1 MTKEPEAR
9 PRMRPSAEGVKA
21 TGLPMPPPW
30 FATLREEP
38 PTWTG
43 KALGAACLL
52 LILAVWYVFT
62 AGEPTERIISPS
74 KLPSPG
80 EVFGSLGPVME
91 RDLVDS
97 IIATLMR
104 VLIGFFWAT
113 VVGVGGGVLAA
124 SFRGANAFVNP
135 LILFGR
141 SLPLA
146 ALIPLTILWFGIE
159 ERQKQMF
166 IFIAAVPFVFS
177 DTVKAISLVPQRYVE
192 TAQTLGASRFQIIR
206 KVLLPLALP
215 DIVTG
220 LRFLFGLAL
229 GYIMLAE
236 VINAGEGLGFMINQG
251 ERLGLTQHNYLLL
264 IIIGILAYVID
275 WLIRFGQRQAF
286 TYRRDL

>member
-1 MTKEPEAR
+1 MTKAPDKQ
-9 PRMRPSAEGVKA
+9 PA
-21 TGLPMPPPW
+21 TPAAATDATAVPQPPPW
-30 FATLREEP
+30 YATLREEP
-38 PTWTG
+38 PAWLG
-43 KALGAACLL
+43 KALGAGCIL
-52 LILAVWYVFT
+52 LILLVWYLFT
-62 AGEPTERIISPS
+62 VGEPTERIISPA

-80 EVFGSLGPVME
+80 EVFSTFGALLERHLG
-91 RDLVDS
+91 DS

-113 VVGVGGGVLAA
+113 LVGVGLGLFAA
-124 SFRGANAFVNP
+124 SFRGLNAFLSPIV
-135 LILFGR
+135 LFGR

-146 ALIPLTILWFGIE
+146 ALIPLTLLWFGIE

-166 IFIAAVPFVFS
+166 IFLAAVPFVFS

-192 TAQTLGASRFQIIR
+192 TAQTLGASRLQIIR

-236 VINAGEGLGFMINQG
+236 VINANEGLGFMILQG
-251 ERLGLTQHNYLLL
+251 ERQALIEQNYLLL
-264 IIIGILAYVID
+264 FVIGLLAYVVD
-275 WLIRFGQRQAF
+275 WLIRFLQRNAF
-286 TYRRDL
+286 PYRKDL

>member
-1 MTKEPEAR
+1 MTQAPDKQVDKPAAAAPEAV
-9 PRMRPSAEGVKA
+9 PQ
-21 TGLPMPPPW
+21 PPPW
-30 FATLREEP
+30 YATLREEP
-38 PTWTG
+38 PAWLG
-43 KALGAACLL
+43 KALGAVCIL
-52 LILAVWYVFT
+52 LILIVWYLSTMGET
-62 AGEPTERIISPS
+62 AADRWISPS

-80 EVFGSLGPVME
+80 EVFSTFDELLERNLG
-91 RDLVDS
+91 DS

-113 VVGVGGGVLAA
+113 LVGVGLGVFAA
-124 SFRGANAFVNP
+124 SFRGLNAFLSPVV
-135 LILFGR
+135 LFGR

-146 ALIPLTILWFGIE
+146 ALIPLTLLWFGIE

-192 TAQTLGASRFQIIR
+192 TAETLGASRFQIIR
-206 KVLLPLALP
+206 KVLFPLALP

-236 VINAGEGLGFMINQG
+236 VINANEGLGFMILQG
-251 ERLGLTQHNYLLL
+251 ERQSKAEQNYLLL
-264 IIIGILAYVID
+264 FVIGLLAYAVD
-275 WLIRFGQRQAF
+275 WLIRFLQRQAF
-286 TYRRDL
+286 AYRRDL